1 MKTLLLLAKIFIFC
15 TVALLSSKLYAQPAN
30 DNCTGATLISTYP
43 YSDLG
48 GTYTN
53 VNTSGATR
61 STPDPSCITS
71 SDNNDD
77 VWFRFVAVTQVELLR
92 VNSAVNGTYATFG
105 YALYDGCGGTE
116 IACNNA
122 AGSFTGKALLG
133 GLTPG
138 NTYYLRL
145 WSQYNF
151 TYFSFSFC
159 VQDIVPSV
167 ASNESLTATALS
179 VNDPGNKCISPQ
191 FFTTAGATM
200 SSPNP
205 NCSND
210 NDDDIWFQFT
220 QPASNSVY
228 ILTEEGVENTTG
240 AFGNLGMAI
249 VDATNGLT
257 VSCIPT
263 LPAGSM
269 SSFSGVANRMYF
281 IRIWSKGV
289 GTSPVTFSMCLQQG
303 YNVYPAND
311 SCAAATAL
319 TVQNGSCSSS
329 TIGNL
334 ANSNVTAGM
343 TSNPVCAQPNTSL
356 KNDVWYKLTVPS
368 TGNVVVQTAATH
380 TAVNDLIMQA
390 YSGTCGSLTEIA
402 CDEDGNTAPFPSAN
416 HSRISL
422 TGRTPGEIIYVRV
435 LPRNAKNMG
444 QFSICAF
451 DETVPSL
458 PSLTIN
464 NRNLVEGNTG
474 TQKMAFT
481 VSLSSASA
489 DTIKVTYKTV
499 NISAVASGDYI
510 AVSNKI
516 LTFNPGETSKKIRIT
531 IKGDT
536 AVENDEAF
544 KIRLFNPVN
553 AVVGDTYG
561 RGTIKNDDAA
571 NIASASF
578 NEAMI
583 SKIESGIKIYPNPVS
598 SVLNINLVNEDLQ
611 FIIVYDMSGRIMKEL
626 KTIPGEKRI
635 SLNASDLCSG
645 IYMLKIQ
652 SGEKNTLLKF
662 IKQ

>member
-15 TVALLSSKLYAQPAN
+15 IVVLSSELYAQPAN

-53 VNTSGATR
+53 VTTTGATR
-61 STPDPSCITS
+61 STPDPTCVTS

-92 VNSAVNGTYATFG
+92 VHSAVNGTYATFG

-133 GLTPG
+133 GLIPG

-167 ASNESLTATALS
+167 ASNELLTATALS

-191 FFTTAGATM
+191 FFTTAAATM

-240 AFGNLGMAI
+240 AFGTLGMAI
-249 VDATNGLT
+249 IDATNGLT

-303 YNVYPAND
+303 YNVYPVND
-311 SCAAATAL
+311 SCAAATVLA
-319 TVQNGSCSSS
+319 VQNGSCSSS

-356 KNDVWYKLTVPS
+356 KNDVWYKVTVPS
-368 TGNVVVQTAATH
+368 TGNVVIQTTATH

-435 LPRNAKNMG
+435 MPRNVKNMG

-451 DETVPSL
+451 DETVPPL

-464 NRNLVEGNTG
+464 NRSMVEGDTG

-489 DTIKVTYKTV
+489 DTVKVSYKT
-499 NISAVASGDYI
+499 IKITAIAPGDYT
-510 AVSNKI
+510 AVSSEI
-516 LTFNPGETSKKIRIT
+516 LTFSPGETSKKIKIT

-536 AVENDEAF
+536 TTESDETF
-544 KIRLFNPVN
+544 KVRLFNPVN
-553 AVVGDTYG
+553 ATIADAFGK
-561 RGTIKNDDAA
+561 GTIKNDDTTSFV
-571 NIASASF
+571 SASF
-578 NEAMI
+578 NEAVL
-583 SKIESGIKIYPNPVS
+583 SKNENCIKIYPNPVS
-598 SVLNINLVNEDLQ
+598 SILNIDILNKDAQL
-611 FIIVYDMSGRIMKEL
+611 IIVYDMSGRIIKEI
-626 KTIPGEKRI
+626 KTDEYQKRI
-635 SLNASDLCSG
+635 SINTSELRSG

-652 SGEKNTLLKF
+652 LREKNTLLKF